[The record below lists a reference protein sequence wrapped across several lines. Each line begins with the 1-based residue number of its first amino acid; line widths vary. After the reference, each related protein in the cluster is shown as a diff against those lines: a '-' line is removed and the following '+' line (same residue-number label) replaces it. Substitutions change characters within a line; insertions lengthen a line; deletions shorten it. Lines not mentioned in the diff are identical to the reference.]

1 MEKKKIAGCLFLDSG
16 KILLVKRAVEQCWEL
31 PGGKVEEGE
40 EPEVAALRE
49 AVEEINVKAE
59 IIQQF
64 DTYEFVKDD
73 VRYENIVFEAVIKEG
88 SPQANPSE
96 GIAEVEWIP
105 LEKLDQYTLSP
116 NIELL
121 KEDL

>member
-49 AVEEINVKAE
+49 AVEEINVKGPE
-59 IIQQF
+59 SPMH
-64 DTYEFVKDD
+64 
-73 VRYENIVFEAVIKEG
+73 VRL
-88 SPQANPSE
+88 NPA
-96 GIAEVEWIP
+96 IR
-105 LEKLDQYTLSP
+105 LFCRFFKF
-116 NIELL
+116 LL
-121 KEDL
+121 M